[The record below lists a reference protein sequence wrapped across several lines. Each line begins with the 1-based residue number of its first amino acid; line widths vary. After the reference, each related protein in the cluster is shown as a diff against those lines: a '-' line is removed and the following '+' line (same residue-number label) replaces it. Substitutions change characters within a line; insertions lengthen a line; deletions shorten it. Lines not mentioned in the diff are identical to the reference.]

1 MDSIIDSMDVSLSTL
16 REIVKDREAWGATVH
31 GIEKSWT
38 QLLMNYLLV
47 AEGRGGGPWALGANS
62 IHSKCLGI

>member
-1 MDSIIDSMDVSLSTL
+1 MAIHSSILAWRIFMD
-16 REIVKDREAWGATVH
+16 RGAWGATVH

-47 AEGRGGGPWALGANS
+47 AGGRGGGPWALGANS

>member
-1 MDSIIDSMDVSLSTL
+1 MAIHSSILAWRIFMD
-16 REIVKDREAWGATVH
+16 RGAWGATVH

>member
-1 MDSIIDSMDVSLSTL
+1 MD
-16 REIVKDREAWGATVH
+16 RGAWGATVH